1 MFNPKQN
8 FLEEQLS
15 TSGIEL
21 SITLEEI
28 GTGIGDFFTDGAI
41 SENKYNREQAAST
54 NKFNKKIHEFNKE
67 EAKRTNDYQA
77 ESLRI
82 TKDNAKANRKFET
95 ETLQNA
101 YKHTRAMQ
109 LFEDQQ
115 ARKEYR
121 KSRNEAFDQISFNA
135 IAQKQALKDQS
146 RYLAEQLA
154 DLTLTQR
161 ESLNDYQFAS
171 AGVALKRKQARSQA
185 AFETRKTSIAG
196 LKAKGAAAARG
207 QSGRSAAKVQQAI
220 AAEVG
225 ANQAEIVQALLNT
238 EAGIDLDL
246 VKMSN
251 QLNDDMAKIKLSQI
265 SLAAGDKSARKR
277 IKMEREQAD
286 MNALASI
293 LLKPSALPPLPKPI
307 ALPKPEYQDPFK
319 SKAPPKAANV
329 IAPQRNLLAAG
340 MSATADR
347 VAQAVGIYNGLTQKN
362 G

>member
-8 FLEEQLS
+8 FLEEQLL
-15 TSGIEL
+15 TSGINL
-21 SITLEEI
+21 SITLKEI
-28 GTGIGDFFTDGAI
+28 GRGIGDFFTDGAI
-41 SENKYNREQAAST
+41 SENEYNREQAASQ

-95 ETLQNA
+95 ESLKNA

-115 ARKEYR
+115 AKKEFR
-121 KSRNEAFDQISFNA
+121 KSRDEAFDQISFNA